1 MPKVRACTPSLIEP
15 VAMVM
20 KTEMADRPLRVR
32 SENSARIS
40 AKDLLF
46 AFVGQNKY
54 DYWSNILRINYSH
67 VESQEFNLNLHN
79 TTWRWHATSAKVN
92 AAGARS
98 QRPNS

>member
-1 MPKVRACTPSLIEP
+1 
-15 VAMVM
+15 MVM
-20 KTEMADRPLRVR
+20 KTEIADRRLRVR

-67 VESQEFNLNLHN
+67 VESQEFNLNLHKYN
-79 TTWRWHATSAKVN
+79 MAV
-92 AAGARS
+92 ARHFSES
-98 QRPNS
+98 QRCWCAITAS

>member
-1 MPKVRACTPSLIEP
+1 MPKVRACTPSLISP

-20 KTEMADRPLRVR
+20 KTEMADRRLRVR
-32 SENSARIS
+32 SENYARIS
-40 AKDLLF
+40 ANDLLF

-54 DYWSNILRINYSH
+54 DYWSNILRI
-67 VESQEFNLNLHN
+67 NLHN

>member
-1 MPKVRACTPSLIEP
+1 
-15 VAMVM
+15 MVM
-20 KTEMADRPLRVR
+20 KTEMADRRLRVR
-32 SENSARIS
+32 SENYARIS

-67 VESQEFNLNLHN
+67 GESQEFNLNLHN
-79 TTWRWHATSAKVN
+79 TTWRWNATSAKVN